1 MKFCHF
7 LSQSSKTFDIIAN
20 NDSLLGKLF
29 TMHLLLIGDEKRKND
44 EIAFFYLNDY
54 NTIQIAEMYELR
66 VSSG

>member
-1 MKFCHF
+1 MCRRTSKILPF

-54 NTIQIAEMYELR
+54 NTIQIAEM
-66 VSSG
+66 